1 MRFLQAICHKKTK
14 FAKKTSQMVTLEEYF
29 TSEER
34 QQLLQLVKDLN
45 NRLGGQLTCHDIDTV
60 HRLIHE
66 GITVAGIFKRDRY
79 GLNPVLRHLRTALT
93 LCDSIAPD
101 RPMVIATLIYN
112 LCRGDYLNVEKVK
125 ALFGDDVAA
134 IVHGLLHVAPLYKK
148 QAAVENENFHKLL
161 LTFAEDVR
169 VILIMTVDRL
179 ALMRAIN
186 HHPNEKFVQEIA
198 SESRYLYAPLAH
210 KLGLYAIKN
219 ELEDT
224 SLKYLNRKVFTQIAN
239 RLQETKEERDRY
251 VENFIEP
258 IDRRLK
264 EEGLK
269 FELKGRTK
277 SINSIWQKMQKQ
289 GVDLSGIYDLF
300 AIRIILDTSPK
311 DEKRACWLAYSIV
324 TDIYKANP
332 SRFKDWI
339 TIPKSNGYESLHIT
353 VYGPGNKWVEVQ
365 IRTRRMDETAE
376 RGVAAHWR
384 YKGIKS
390 DGNADRWMNEVR
402 EMLEASGHEGQMS
415 LMRNMDTNLYNNEV
429 FVFTPKGDLIR
440 LPQGATILDFAFHIH
455 SRVGST
461 CMGAKVDGKNQKI
474 NYRLRSGDTVEIITS
489 TTQTP
494 RLDWLNIAVTSRARN
509 KIKNAINE
517 RRARQAQLARE
528 TLQRRFKNRKI
539 EPDDAILARVIK
551 KMGHKTT
558 TEFYAAIQ
566 EGEIDV
572 NAVVEQYEGFISKQ
586 NETTNRGTAEEFVL
600 QSPTAP
606 DMRHNDD
613 ILTIGEDVKGV
624 NYKLSRCCNP
634 IFGDRIEGFIASD
647 GAIKIHRT
655 DCKNLKHLKERYPY
669 RIIRTRWTGKAGSQ
683 FVATLKVL
691 GRDDIGI
698 VSSITSVINKTEN
711 CLLRSISVQAEG
723 GLFEGLLS
731 VNIRDI
737 TLLDDLIKKI
747 LNVKGVKQVDRL

>member
-1 MRFLQAICHKKTK
+1 MAQ
-14 FAKKTSQMVTLEEYF
+14 EYF
-29 TSEER
+29 TIEER
-34 QQLLQLVKDLN
+34 RQLPKLVKELN
-45 NRLGGQLTCHDIDTV
+45 DKLEGQLSSQDISTV
-60 HRLIHE
+60 HRLIE
-66 GITVAGIFKRDRY
+66 RGIVDAGIFRRDQY
-79 GLNPVLRHLRTALT
+79 GLNPVMRHLNTAKT
-93 LCDSIAPD
+93 LCEAIAPD
-101 RPMVIATLIYN
+101 RTMAIATMIYN
-112 LCRGDYLNVEKVK
+112 LCRGDYLDVERIRTI
-125 ALFGDDVAA
+125 FGDDIARV
-134 IVHGLLHVAPLYKK
+134 VHGLLNVAPLYKK

-179 ALMRAIN
+179 TLMRAIN
-186 HHPNEKFVQEIA
+186 HHPNEKFVHEIA

-210 KLGLYAIKN
+210 KLGLYAIKT

-224 SLKYLNRKVFTQIAN
+224 SLKYLNRKVFSQIAN
-239 RLQETKEERDRY
+239 RLNETKQERDQY
-251 VENFIEP
+251 VKDFIKP
-258 IDRRLK
+258 IDERLQQ
-264 EEGLK
+264 EGLK
-269 FELKGRTK
+269 YELKGRTK

-300 AIRIILDTSPK
+300 AIRIILDTPPR

-353 VYGPGNKWVEVQ
+353 VYGPGDKWVEVQ

-390 DGNADRWMNEVR
+390 DGDVDKWMNDVR
-402 EMLEASGHEGQMS
+402 EMLEASGQEGQMS

-474 NYRLRSGDTVEIITS
+474 NYRLKSGDTIEIITS

-517 RRARQAQLARE
+517 RRAHQAQLARE

-539 EPDDAILARVIK
+539 EADDATLARVIK
-551 KMGHKTT
+551 KMGYKTT
-558 TEFYAAIQ
+558 IEFYAAIQ
-566 EGEIDV
+566 DGDIDV
-572 NAVVEQYEGFISKQ
+572 NDVVEQYEAITTKQ
-586 NETTNRGTAEEFVL
+586 NEAGSRGTAEEFVL
-600 QSPTAP
+600 QQSTA
-606 DMRHNDD
+606 RQERFNDD

-624 NYKLSRCCNP
+624 NYKLARCCNP
-634 IFGDRIEGFIASD
+634 ILGDRIVGFIASD
-647 GAIKIHRT
+647 GAIKIHRS
-655 DCKNLKHLKERYPY
+655 DCKNLMHLKTRYPY
-669 RIIRTRWTGKAGSQ
+669 RIIRTRWTGKTGNQ

-698 VSSITSVINKTEN
+698 VSSITSVINKTDD
-711 CLLRSISVQAEG
+711 CLLRGISVQAEG
-723 GLFEGLLS
+723 GLFEGHIT
-731 VNIRDI
+731 VNVSHISM
-737 TLLDDLIKKI
+737 LDDLSKKI
-747 LNVKGVKQVDRL
+747 LNIKGVKQVDRM

>member
-1 MRFLQAICHKKTK
+1 MTQ
-14 FAKKTSQMVTLEEYF
+14 EYF
-29 TSEER
+29 TTEER
-34 QQLLQLVKDLN
+34 ILLPQLVKELN
-45 NRLGGQLTCHDIDTV
+45 DKLGNQLTCKDINTV
-60 HRLIHE
+60 HGLIE
-66 GITVAGIFKRDRY
+66 RGIREAGIFKRDRY
-79 GLNPVLRHLRTALT
+79 GLNPVVRHLRTALT

-101 RPMVIATLIYN
+101 RTMVIATMIYN
-112 LCRGDYLNVEKVK
+112 LCRGDYLDVDRIR
-125 ALFGDDVAA
+125 ALFDDDIARV
-134 IVHGLLHVAPLYKK
+134 VHGLLHVAPLYKK

-161 LTFAEDVR
+161 LSFAEDVR

-186 HHPNEKFVQEIA
+186 HHPNEKFVHDIA

-210 KLGLYAIKN
+210 KLGLYAIKT

-224 SLKYLNRKVFTQIAN
+224 SLKYLDRKTFSQIAE
-239 RLQETKEERDRY
+239 RLNETKRERERY
-251 VENFIEP
+251 IQEFIKP
-258 IDRRLK
+258 IDERLK
-264 EEGLK
+264 QEGLK
-269 FELKGRTK
+269 FDLKGRTK

-289 GVDLSGIYDLF
+289 GVDLGGIYDLF
-300 AIRIILDTSPK
+300 AIRIILDTTPK

-353 VYGPGNKWVEVQ
+353 VYGPGDKWVEVQ
-365 IRTRRMDETAE
+365 IRSRRMDETAE

-390 DGNADRWMNEVR
+390 DGDVDRWMNEVR
-402 EMLEASGHEGQMS
+402 EMLEASGQEGQMN

-429 FVFTPKGDLIR
+429 FVFTPKGDLFR

-455 SRVGST
+455 SRVGCT
-461 CMGAKVDGKNQKI
+461 CMGGKVDGKNQKI
-474 NYRLRSGDTVEIITS
+474 NYRLKSGDTVEIITS
-489 TTQTP
+489 STQTP

-539 EPDDAILARVIK
+539 EPDDAILARLIK
-551 KMGHKTT
+551 KMGHKTI

-572 NAVVEQYEGFISKQ
+572 NTVVEQYEAIVAKQ
-586 NETTNRGTAEEFVL
+586 NEATATRGTAEEFVL
-600 QSPTAP
+600 QQPTEHKEAF
-606 DMRHNDD
+606 NDD
-613 ILTIGEDVKGV
+613 ILVIGEGVKGI
-624 NYKLSRCCNP
+624 NYKLAKCCNP
-634 IFGDRIEGFIASD
+634 IFGDRVEGFIASD

-655 DCKNLKHLKERYPY
+655 DCKNLRHLKERYPY

-683 FVATLKVL
+683 FVVTLHVL
-691 GRDDIGI
+691 GKDDLGI
-698 VSSITSVINKTEN
+698 VTSITSVINKTDN

-723 GLFEGLLS
+723 GLFEGYIT
-731 VNIRDI
+731 VNISHID
-737 TLLDDLIKKI
+737 LLDDLTKKI
-747 LNVKGVKQVDRL
+747 LNVKGVKEVTRL

>member
-1 MRFLQAICHKKTK
+1 MTQ
-14 FAKKTSQMVTLEEYF
+14 EYF

-34 QQLLQLVKDLN
+34 TRLLQLVKGLN
-45 NRLGGQLTCHDIDTV
+45 DRLGDQLTTHDINTV
-60 HRLIHE
+60 HRLIYR
-66 GITVAGIFKRDRY
+66 GITVAGIFKRDQY
-79 GLNPVLRHLRTALT
+79 GLNPVIRHLTTALT

-101 RPMVIATLIYN
+101 RTMVIATLIYN
-112 LCRGDYLNVEKVK
+112 LCRSDYLDVPRVK
-125 ALFGDDVAA
+125 ELFGDDIAHV
-134 IVHGLLHVAPLYKK
+134 VHGLLHVTPLYKK
-148 QAAVENENFHKLL
+148 QAAVANENFHKLL

-186 HHPNEKFVQEIA
+186 HHPNEKFVHEIA

-210 KLGLYAIKN
+210 KLGLYAIKT

-224 SLKYLNRKVFTQIAN
+224 SLKYLNRPTFSQIAT
-239 RLQETKEERDRY
+239 RLQETKEERERY
-251 VENFIEP
+251 IKDFVKP
-258 IDRRLK
+258 IDERLQQ
-264 EEGLK
+264 EGLK
-269 FELKGRTK
+269 YELKGRTK

-300 AIRIILDTSPK
+300 AIRIILDAEPK

-324 TDIYKANP
+324 TDIYKANT

-353 VYGPGNKWVEVQ
+353 VYGPGDKWVEVQ
-365 IRTRRMDETAE
+365 IRSRRMDETAE

-390 DGNADRWMNEVR
+390 DGDVDKWMNDVR
-402 EMLEASGHEGQMS
+402 EMLEASGQEGQMS
-415 LMRNMDTNLYNNEV
+415 LMRNMDTNLYNDEV

-461 CMGAKVDGKNQKI
+461 CIGGKVDGKNQKI
-474 NYRLRSGDTVEIITS
+474 NYRLRSGDTVEVITS
-489 TTQTP
+489 STQTP
-494 RLDWLNIAVTSRARN
+494 RLDWLNIAVTSKARN

-539 EPDDAILARVIK
+539 ETDDATLARVIK
-551 KMGHKTT
+551 KMGYKTT
-558 TEFYAAIQ
+558 TDFYAAIQ
-566 EGEIDV
+566 DETIDV
-572 NAVVEQYEGFISKQ
+572 NDVVEQYEALSNKQ
-586 NETTNRGTAEEFVL
+586 SETAPRGTAEEFIL
-600 QSPTAP
+600 QQPTERKEAFS
-606 DMRHNDD
+606 DD
-613 ILTIGEDVKGV
+613 ILTIGDDVKGV
-624 NYKLSRCCNP
+624 NYKLSKCCNP

-647 GAIKIHRT
+647 GAIKIHRS
-655 DCKNLKHLKERYPY
+655 DCKNLRHLKSRYPY
-669 RIIRTRWTGKAGSQ
+669 RIIRTRWTGKTGSQ

-698 VSSITSVINKTEN
+698 VSSITSVINKTDN

-723 GLFEGLLS
+723 GLFEGLIT
-731 VNIRDI
+731 VNISNI
-737 TLLDDLIKKI
+737 ALLDELTKKI
-747 LNVKGVKQVDRL
+747 LNVKGVKQVDRI

>member
-1 MRFLQAICHKKTK
+1 MVFFLKLSAITIQVM
-14 FAKKTSQMVTLEEYF
+14 TQEYF
-29 TSEER
+29 TTEER
-34 QQLLQLVKDLN
+34 ILLPQLVKELN
-45 NRLGGQLTCHDIDTV
+45 DKLGNQLTCKDINTV
-60 HRLIHE
+60 HGLIE
-66 GITVAGIFKRDRY
+66 RGIREAGIFKRDRY
-79 GLNPVLRHLRTALT
+79 GLNPVVRHLRTALT

-101 RPMVIATLIYN
+101 RTMVIATMIYN
-112 LCRGDYLNVEKVK
+112 LCRGDYLDVDRIR
-125 ALFGDDVAA
+125 ALFDDDIARV
-134 IVHGLLHVAPLYKK
+134 VHGLLHVAPLYKK

-161 LTFAEDVR
+161 LSFAEDVR

-186 HHPNEKFVQEIA
+186 HHPNEKFVHDIA

-210 KLGLYAIKN
+210 KLGLYAIKT

-224 SLKYLNRKVFTQIAN
+224 SLKYLDRKTFSQIAE
-239 RLQETKEERDRY
+239 RLNETKRERERY
-251 VENFIEP
+251 IQEFIKP
-258 IDRRLK
+258 IDERLK
-264 EEGLK
+264 QEGLK
-269 FELKGRTK
+269 FDLKGRTK

-289 GVDLSGIYDLF
+289 GVDLGGIYDLF
-300 AIRIILDTSPK
+300 AIRIILDTTPK

-353 VYGPGNKWVEVQ
+353 VYGPGDKWVEVQ
-365 IRTRRMDETAE
+365 IRSRRMDETAE

-390 DGNADRWMNEVR
+390 DGDVDRWMNEVR
-402 EMLEASGHEGQMS
+402 EMLEATGQEGQMN

-429 FVFTPKGDLIR
+429 FVFTPKGDLFR

-455 SRVGST
+455 SRVGCT
-461 CMGAKVDGKNQKI
+461 CMGGKVDGKNQKI
-474 NYRLRSGDTVEIITS
+474 NYRLKSGDTVEIITS
-489 TTQTP
+489 STQTP

-539 EPDDAILARVIK
+539 EPDDAILARLIK
-551 KMGHKTT
+551 KMGHKTI

-572 NAVVEQYEGFISKQ
+572 NTVVEQYEAIVAKQ
-586 NETTNRGTAEEFVL
+586 NEATATRGTAEEFVL
-600 QSPTAP
+600 QRPTEHKEAF
-606 DMRHNDD
+606 NDD
-613 ILTIGEDVKGV
+613 ILVIGEGVKGI
-624 NYKLSRCCNP
+624 NYKLAKCCNP
-634 IFGDRIEGFIASD
+634 IFGDRVEGFIASD

-655 DCKNLKHLKERYPY
+655 DCKNLRHLKERYPY

-683 FVATLKVL
+683 FVVTLHVL
-691 GRDDIGI
+691 GKDDLGI
-698 VSSITSVINKTEN
+698 VTSITSVINKTDN

-723 GLFEGLLS
+723 GLFEGYIT
-731 VNIRDI
+731 VNISHID
-737 TLLDDLIKKI
+737 LLDDLTKKI
-747 LNVKGVKQVDRL
+747 LNVKGVKEVTRL

>member
-1 MRFLQAICHKKTK
+1 MT
-14 FAKKTSQMVTLEEYF
+14 AKEYF
-29 TSEER
+29 TPDER
-34 QQLLQLVKDLN
+34 PQLLQLVRDLSD
-45 NRLGGQLTCHDIDTV
+45 RLGSQLTARDINTV
-60 HRLIHE
+60 HRLIE
-66 GITVAGIFKRDRY
+66 QGVTVAGIFRRDQY
-79 GLNPVLRHLRTALT
+79 GLNPVLRHLHTALT
-93 LCDSIAPD
+93 LCDTIAPD
-101 RPMVIATLIYN
+101 RTMVIATMIYN
-112 LCRGDYLNVEKVK
+112 LCRGDYLDVPRIKE
-125 ALFGDDVAA
+125 LFGDDIAHV
-134 IVHGLLHVAPLYKK
+134 VHGLLHVAPLYKK

-161 LTFAEDVR
+161 LSFAEDVR

-186 HHPNEKFVQEIA
+186 HHPNEKFVHEIA

-224 SLKYLNRKVFTQIAN
+224 SLKYLNRKVFTQIAT
-239 RLQETKEERDRY
+239 RLQETKTERDRY
-251 VENFIEP
+251 VEDFIKP
-258 IDRRLK
+258 IDERLK

-300 AIRIILDTSPK
+300 AIRIILDTTPK

-365 IRTRRMDETAE
+365 IRSRRMDETAE

-390 DGNADRWMNEVR
+390 DGDVDKWMNEVR
-402 EMLEASGHEGQMS
+402 EMLEASGQEGQMS
-415 LMRNMDTNLYNNEV
+415 LMRNMDTNLYNDEV

-461 CMGAKVDGKNQKI
+461 CMGGKVDGKNQKI
-474 NYRLRSGDTVEIITS
+474 NYRLRSGDTVEVITS
-489 TTQTP
+489 STQTP

-517 RRARQAQLARE
+517 RRAHQAQLARE

-539 EPDDAILARVIK
+539 EPDDATLARVIK
-551 KMGHKTT
+551 KMGYKTT

-566 EGEIDV
+566 EDIIDV
-572 NAVVEQYEGFISKQ
+572 NDVVEQYEAISAKPT
-586 NETTNRGTAEEFVL
+586 ESTARGTAEEFVL
-600 QSPTAP
+600 QAPTTLEE
-606 DMRHNDD
+606 RHNDD
-613 ILTIGEDVKGV
+613 ILTIGEDVKGI
-624 NYKLSRCCNP
+624 NYKLARCCNP

-647 GAIKIHRT
+647 GAIKVHRS
-655 DCKNLKHLKERYPY
+655 DCKNLRHLKERYPY

-698 VSSITSVINKTEN
+698 VSSITSVINKTDN

-731 VNIRDI
+731 VNVNNIG
-737 TLLDDLIKKI
+737 LLDDLTKKI
-747 LNVKGVKQVDRL
+747 LNVKGVKQVDRM

>member
-1 MRFLQAICHKKTK
+1 MEIKQP
-14 FAKKTSQMVTLEEYF
+14 YF
-29 TSEER
+29 THEE
-34 QQLLQLVKDLN
+34 QQELLRLVKELHDK
-45 NRLGGQLTCHDIDTV
+45 LGRQLTRQDIDTV
-60 HRLIHE
+60 HRLIHD
-66 GITVAGIFKRDRY
+66 GITVAGIFKRDQY
-79 GLNPVLRHLRTALT
+79 GLNPVLRHLRTANA

-101 RPMVIATLIYN
+101 RTMVIATMIYN
-112 LCRGDYLNVEKVK
+112 LCRGDYLTVDKVR
-125 ALFGDDVAA
+125 ALFGNDIAT
-134 IVHGLLHVAPLYKK
+134 IVHGLLHIVPLYKK

-161 LTFAEDVR
+161 LSFAEDVR

-179 ALMRAIN
+179 ALMRFIN
-186 HHPNEKFVQEIA
+186 HHPNQKFVHEIA

-219 ELEDT
+219 ELEDI
-224 SLKYLNRKVFTQIAN
+224 SLKYLDRKVFDQIAN
-239 RLQETKEERDRY
+239 RLQETKEARDRY
-251 VENFIEP
+251 VQDFIKP
-258 IDRRLK
+258 IKERL
-264 EEGLK
+264 EQEGLK

-300 AIRIILDTSPK
+300 AIRIILDTTPK

-353 VYGPGNKWVEVQ
+353 VYGPDNRWVEVQ
-365 IRTRRMDETAE
+365 IRSRRMDETAE

-384 YKGIKS
+384 YKGVKS
-390 DGNADRWMNEVR
+390 DGDVDKWMNEVR
-402 EMLEASGHEGQMS
+402 EMLEASGREGQMS

-461 CMGAKVDGKNQKI
+461 CMGGKVDGKNQKI

-489 TTQTP
+489 NTQTP

-517 RRARQAQLARE
+517 RKARQAQLARE

-539 EPDDAILARVIK
+539 EPDDATLARVIK
-551 KMGHKTT
+551 RMGYKTS
-558 TEFYAAIQ
+558 TEFFAAIQ
-566 EGEIDV
+566 EDVIDV
-572 NAVVEQYEGFISKQ
+572 NTVVEQYEDLIAKKD
-586 NETTNRGTAEEFVL
+586 ETTSRGTAEEFVL
-600 QSPTAP
+600 QPPAP
-606 DMRHNDD
+606 ADERQHNNDD
-613 ILTIGEDVKGV
+613 ILTIGDDVKGV
-624 NYKLSRCCNP
+624 NYKLARCCNP
-634 IFGDRIEGFIASD
+634 IFGDRITGFIASD
-647 GAIKIHRT
+647 GAIKIHRN
-655 DCKNLKHLKERYPY
+655 DCKNLRHLSARYPY

-698 VSSITSVINKTEN
+698 VSSITSVINKTDN

-723 GLFEGLLS
+723 GLFEGVLS
-731 VNIRDI
+731 VNISDI
-737 TLLDDLIKKI
+737 TLLDDLVKKI
-747 LNVKGVKQVDRL
+747 QGVKGVKQVERM

>member
-1 MRFLQAICHKKTK
+1 MEIKQP
-14 FAKKTSQMVTLEEYF
+14 YF
-29 TSEER
+29 THEE
-34 QQLLQLVKDLN
+34 QQELLRLVKELHDK
-45 NRLGGQLTCHDIDTV
+45 LGRQLSRQDIDTV
-60 HRLIHE
+60 HRLIHD
-66 GITVAGIFKRDRY
+66 GITVAGIFKRDQY
-79 GLNPVLRHLRTALT
+79 GLNPVLRHLRTANA

-101 RPMVIATLIYN
+101 RTMVIATMIYN
-112 LCRGDYLNVEKVK
+112 LCRGDYLTVDKVR
-125 ALFGDDVAA
+125 ALFGNDIAT
-134 IVHGLLHVAPLYKK
+134 IVHGLLHIVPLYKK

-161 LTFAEDVR
+161 LSFAEDVR

-179 ALMRAIN
+179 ALMRFIN
-186 HHPNEKFVQEIA
+186 HHPNQKFVHEIA

-219 ELEDT
+219 ELEDI
-224 SLKYLNRKVFTQIAN
+224 SLKYLDRKIFDQIAN
-239 RLQETKEERDRY
+239 RLQETKEARDRY
-251 VENFIEP
+251 VQDFIKP
-258 IDRRLK
+258 IKERL
-264 EEGLK
+264 EQEGLK

-300 AIRIILDTSPK
+300 AIRIILDTTPK

-332 SRFKDWI
+332 TRFKDWI

-353 VYGPGNKWVEVQ
+353 VYGPDNRWVEVQ
-365 IRTRRMDETAE
+365 IRSRRMDETAE

-384 YKGIKS
+384 YKGVKS
-390 DGNADRWMNEVR
+390 DGDVDKWMNEVR
-402 EMLEASGHEGQMS
+402 EMLEASGREGQMS

-461 CMGAKVDGKNQKI
+461 CMGGKVDGKNQKI

-489 TTQTP
+489 NTQTP

-517 RRARQAQLARE
+517 RKARQAQLARE

-539 EPDDAILARVIK
+539 EPDDATLARVIK
-551 KMGHKTT
+551 RMGYKTS
-558 TEFYAAIQ
+558 TEFFAAIQ
-566 EGEIDV
+566 EDVIDV
-572 NAVVEQYEGFISKQ
+572 NTVVEQYEDLIAKKD
-586 NETTNRGTAEEFVL
+586 ETTSRGTAEEFVL
-600 QSPTAP
+600 QPPTPA
-606 DMRHNDD
+606 DERQHNNDD
-613 ILTIGEDVKGV
+613 ILTIGDDVKGV
-624 NYKLSRCCNP
+624 NYKLARCCNP
-634 IFGDRIEGFIASD
+634 IFGDRITGFIASD
-647 GAIKIHRT
+647 GAIKIHRN
-655 DCKNLKHLKERYPY
+655 DCKNLRHLSERYPY

-698 VSSITSVINKTEN
+698 VSSITSVINKTDN

-723 GLFEGLLS
+723 GLFEGVLS
-731 VNIRDI
+731 VNISDI
-737 TLLDDLIKKI
+737 TLLDDLVKKI
-747 LNVKGVKQVDRL
+747 QGVKGVKQVERM

>member
-1 MRFLQAICHKKTK
+1 MQD
-14 FAKKTSQMVTLEEYF
+14 YF
-29 TSEER
+29 TTGER
-34 QQLLQLVKDLN
+34 GQLLQLVKALN
-45 NRLGGQLTCHDIDTV
+45 DQLGSQLTCRDINTV
-60 HRLIHE
+60 HDLIKRAIVE
-66 GITVAGIFKRDRY
+66 AGIFRRDQY
-79 GLNPVLRHLRTALT
+79 GLNPVLRHLNTAKT
-93 LCDSIAPD
+93 LCDTIAPD
-101 RPMVIATLIYN
+101 RTMVISTMIYN
-112 LCRGDYLNVEKVK
+112 LCRGDYLDVPRVK
-125 ALFGDDVAA
+125 AIFGDDIARV
-134 IVHGLLHVAPLYKK
+134 VHGLLHVAPLYKK

-169 VILIMTVDRL
+169 VILIMTADRL
-179 ALMRAIN
+179 ALMRSIN
-186 HHPNEKFVQEIA
+186 HHPNEKFVHEIA

-210 KLGLYAIKN
+210 KLGLYNIKT

-224 SLKYLNRKVFTQIAN
+224 SLKYLNRKVFSQIAE
-239 RLQETKEERDRY
+239 RLRATKEERDKY
-251 VENFIEP
+251 VKDFIKP
-258 IDRRLK
+258 IDERLRQ
-264 EEGLK
+264 EGLT

-300 AIRIILDTSPK
+300 AIRIILDTPPK

-353 VYGPGNKWVEVQ
+353 VYGPGDKWVEVQ
-365 IRTRRMDETAE
+365 IRTKRMDETAE

-390 DGNADRWMNEVR
+390 DGDVDKWMNEVR
-402 EMLEASGHEGQMS
+402 EMLEASGQEGQMS
-415 LMRNMDTNLYNNEV
+415 LMRNMDTNLYNDEV

-455 SRVGST
+455 TRVGST
-461 CMGAKVDGKNQKI
+461 CMGGKVDGKNQKI

-489 TTQTP
+489 ATQSP

-539 EPDDAILARVIK
+539 EPDDATLARVIK
-551 KMGHKTT
+551 KMGYKTT

-566 EGEIDV
+566 EDVIDV
-572 NAVVEQYEGFISKQ
+572 NAVVEQYEAIAARKD
-586 NETTNRGTAEEFVL
+586 EAATTRGTAQEFVL
-600 QSPTAP
+600 QQTDDRDIHP
-606 DMRHNDD
+606 DRD
-613 ILTIGEDVKGV
+613 ILTIGDDVKGV
-624 NYKLSRCCNP
+624 NYKLAKCCSP
-634 IFGDRIEGFIASD
+634 IYGDRIEGFIASD

-655 DCKNLKHLKERYPY
+655 DCKNLRHLRERYPY

-683 FVATLKVL
+683 FIATLRVL

-698 VSSITSVINKTEN
+698 VSSITSVINKTDN
-711 CLLRSISVQAEG
+711 CLLRSITVQAEG
-723 GLFEGLLS
+723 GLFEGMLT
-731 VNIRDI
+731 VNISDI
-737 TLLDDLIKKI
+737 NLLDDLIRKI
-747 LNVKGVKQVDRL
+747 QGVKGVKQVTRL

>member
-1 MRFLQAICHKKTK
+1 MTQ
-14 FAKKTSQMVTLEEYF
+14 EYF
-29 TSEER
+29 TTEER
-34 QQLLQLVKDLN
+34 ILLPQLVKELN
-45 NRLGGQLTCHDIDTV
+45 DKLGNQLTCKDINTV
-60 HRLIHE
+60 HGLIE
-66 GITVAGIFKRDRY
+66 RGIREAGIFKRDRY
-79 GLNPVLRHLRTALT
+79 GLNPVVRHLRTALT

-101 RPMVIATLIYN
+101 RTMVIATMIYN
-112 LCRGDYLNVEKVK
+112 LCRGDYLDVDRIR
-125 ALFGDDVAA
+125 ALFDDDIARV
-134 IVHGLLHVAPLYKK
+134 VHGLLHVAPLYKK

-161 LTFAEDVR
+161 LSFAEDVR

-186 HHPNEKFVQEIA
+186 HHPNEKFVHDIA

-210 KLGLYAIKN
+210 KLGLYAIKT

-224 SLKYLNRKVFTQIAN
+224 SLKYLDRKTFSQIAE
-239 RLQETKEERDRY
+239 RLNETKRERERY
-251 VENFIEP
+251 IQEFIKP
-258 IDRRLK
+258 IDERLK
-264 EEGLK
+264 QEGLK
-269 FELKGRTK
+269 FDLKGRTK

-289 GVDLSGIYDLF
+289 GVDLGGIYDLF
-300 AIRIILDTSPK
+300 AIRIILDTTPK

-353 VYGPGNKWVEVQ
+353 VYGPGDKWVEVQ
-365 IRTRRMDETAE
+365 IRSRRMDETAE

-390 DGNADRWMNEVR
+390 DGDVDRWMNEVR
-402 EMLEASGHEGQMS
+402 EMLEASGQEGQMN

-429 FVFTPKGDLIR
+429 FVFTPKGDLFR

-455 SRVGST
+455 SRVGCT
-461 CMGAKVDGKNQKI
+461 CMGGKVDGKNQKI
-474 NYRLRSGDTVEIITS
+474 NYRLKSGDTVEIITS
-489 TTQTP
+489 STQTP

-539 EPDDAILARVIK
+539 EPDDAILARLIK

-572 NAVVEQYEGFISKQ
+572 NTVVEQYEAIVAKQ
-586 NETTNRGTAEEFVL
+586 NEASATRGTAEEFVL
-600 QSPTAP
+600 QQPTEHKEAF
-606 DMRHNDD
+606 NDD
-613 ILTIGEDVKGV
+613 ILVIGEGVKGI
-624 NYKLSRCCNP
+624 NYKLAKCCNP
-634 IFGDRIEGFIASD
+634 IFGDRVEGFIASD

-655 DCKNLKHLKERYPY
+655 DCKNLRHLKERYPY

-683 FVATLKVL
+683 FVVTLHVL
-691 GRDDIGI
+691 GKDDLGI
-698 VSSITSVINKTEN
+698 VTSITSVINKTDN

-723 GLFEGLLS
+723 GLFEGYIT
-731 VNIRDI
+731 VNISHID
-737 TLLDDLIKKI
+737 LLDDLTKKI
-747 LNVKGVKQVDRL
+747 LNVKGVKEVTRL

>member
-1 MRFLQAICHKKTK
+1 MTQD
-14 FAKKTSQMVTLEEYF
+14 YF
-29 TSEER
+29 TPEER
-34 QQLLQLVKDLN
+34 PLVLRLIKSISD
-45 NRLGGQLTCHDIDTV
+45 RLGNQLTCRDIKTV
-60 HRLIHE
+60 HDLIYK
-66 GITVAGIFKRDRY
+66 GITVAGIFKRDQY
-79 GLNPVLRHLRTALT
+79 GLNPVVRHLTTALT
-93 LCDSIAPD
+93 LCDAIAPD
-101 RPMVIATLIYN
+101 RSMVIATLIYN
-112 LCRGDYLNVEKVK
+112 LCRGDYLDVERVK
-125 ALFGDDVAA
+125 QLFGDDIARV
-134 IVHGLLHVAPLYKK
+134 VHGLLHVAPLYKK

-161 LTFAEDVR
+161 LSFAEDVR

-179 ALMRAIN
+179 ALMRTIN
-186 HHPNEKFVQEIA
+186 HHPNEKFVREIA

-210 KLGLYAIKN
+210 KLGLYAIKT

-224 SLKYLNRKVFTQIAN
+224 SLKYLDRKTFSQIAT
-239 RLQETKEERDRY
+239 RLQETKEERERY
-251 VENFIEP
+251 IQDFIQP
-258 IDRRLK
+258 IDERLK
-264 EEGLK
+264 QEGLK
-269 FELKGRTK
+269 YELKGRTK

-289 GVDLSGIYDLF
+289 GVDLGGIYDLF
-300 AIRIILDTSPK
+300 AIRIILDTSPQ

-324 TDIYKANP
+324 TDIYKANT

-353 VYGPGNKWVEVQ
+353 VYGPDDKWVEVQ
-365 IRTRRMDETAE
+365 IRSRRMDETAE

-390 DGNADRWMNEVR
+390 DGDVDKWMNEVR
-402 EMLEASGHEGQMS
+402 EMLEASGQEGQMS

-461 CMGAKVDGKNQKI
+461 CMGGKVDGKNQKI
-474 NYRLRSGDTVEIITS
+474 NYRLRNGDTIEVITS
-489 TTQTP
+489 STQTP

-539 EPDDAILARVIK
+539 EPDDATLARVIK
-551 KMGHKTT
+551 KMGYKTT
-558 TEFYAAIQ
+558 TEFFADIQ
-566 EGEIDV
+566 EEIIDV
-572 NAVVEQYEGFISKQ
+572 NDVVEQYEAINAKQ
-586 NETTNRGTAEEFVL
+586 EETTPRGTAEEFTL
-600 QSPTAP
+600 QQPAEP
-606 DMRHNDD
+606 RLGLADDD
-613 ILTIGEDVKGV
+613 ILTIGDDVKGV
-624 NYKLSRCCNP
+624 NYKLSKCCNP

-655 DCKNLKHLKERYPY
+655 DCKNLLHLKQRYPY

-698 VSSITSVINKTEN
+698 VSSITSVINKTEG

-723 GLFEGLLS
+723 GLFEGMIT
-731 VNIRDI
+731 VNIKGI
-737 TLLDDLIKKI
+737 ALLDELIKKI
-747 LNVKGVKQVDRL
+747 QGVKGVKQVDRL

>member
-1 MRFLQAICHKKTK
+1 MT
-14 FAKKTSQMVTLEEYF
+14 AKEYF
-29 TSEER
+29 TPDER
-34 QQLLQLVKDLN
+34 PQLLQLVRDLSD
-45 NRLGGQLTCHDIDTV
+45 RLGNQLTARDINTV
-60 HRLIHE
+60 HRLIE
-66 GITVAGIFKRDRY
+66 QGVTVAGIFRRDQY
-79 GLNPVLRHLRTALT
+79 GLNPVLRHLHTALT
-93 LCDSIAPD
+93 LCDTIAPD
-101 RPMVIATLIYN
+101 RTMVIATMIYN
-112 LCRGDYLNVEKVK
+112 LCRGDYLDVPRIKE
-125 ALFGDDVAA
+125 LFGDDIAHV
-134 IVHGLLHVAPLYKK
+134 VHGLLHVAPLYKK

-161 LTFAEDVR
+161 LSFAEDVR

-186 HHPNEKFVQEIA
+186 HHPNEKFVHEIA

-224 SLKYLNRKVFTQIAN
+224 SLKYLNRKVFTQIAT
-239 RLQETKEERDRY
+239 RLQETKTERDRY
-251 VENFIEP
+251 VEDFIKP
-258 IDRRLK
+258 IDERLK

-300 AIRIILDTSPK
+300 AIRIILDTTPK

-365 IRTRRMDETAE
+365 IRSRRMDEMAE

-390 DGNADRWMNEVR
+390 DGDVDKWMNEVR
-402 EMLEASGHEGQMS
+402 EMLEASGQEGQMS
-415 LMRNMDTNLYNNEV
+415 LMRNMDTNLYNDEV

-461 CMGAKVDGKNQKI
+461 CMGGKVDGKNQKI
-474 NYRLRSGDTVEIITS
+474 NYRLRSGDTVEVITS
-489 TTQTP
+489 STQTP

-539 EPDDAILARVIK
+539 EPDDATLARVIK
-551 KMGHKTT
+551 NMGYKTT

-566 EGEIDV
+566 EDIIDV
-572 NAVVEQYEGFISKQ
+572 NTVVEQYEEILAKKD
-586 NETTNRGTAEEFVL
+586 ETTSRGTAEEFIL
-600 QSPTAP
+600 QQPTLH
-606 DMRHNDD
+606 DDRRDDD
-613 ILTIGEDVKGV
+613 ILTIGDDVKGV
-624 NYKLSRCCNP
+624 NYKLARCCNP

-655 DCKNLKHLKERYPY
+655 DCKNLHHLKGRYPY
-669 RIIRTRWTGKAGSQ
+669 RIIRTRWTGKAGNQ

-698 VSSITSVINKTEN
+698 VSSITSVINKTDN

-731 VNIRDI
+731 VNVNNIG
-737 TLLDDLIKKI
+737 LLDDLTKKI
-747 LNVKGVKQVDRL
+747 LNVKGVKQVDRM

>member
-1 MRFLQAICHKKTK
+1 MQ
-14 FAKKTSQMVTLEEYF
+14 EYF
-29 TSEER
+29 TIEEKP
-34 QQLLQLVKDLN
+34 QVLQLVTDLN
-45 NRLGGQLTCHDIDTV
+45 DRLGDQLTCRDINTL
-60 HRLIHE
+60 HNLIYR
-66 GITVAGIFKRDRY
+66 GIAAGLFKRDQY
-79 GLNPVLRHLRTALT
+79 GLNPVVRHLTTALT

-101 RPMVIATLIYN
+101 RTMVIATMIYN
-112 LCRGDYLNVEKVK
+112 LCRGNYLDVQRVRE
-125 ALFGDDVAA
+125 LFGDDIARV
-134 IVHGLLHVAPLYKK
+134 VHGLLHIAPLYKK
-148 QAAVENENFHKLL
+148 HAAVENENFHKLL
-161 LTFAEDVR
+161 LTLAEDVR
-169 VILIMTVDRL
+169 VILIMTADRL
-179 ALMRAIN
+179 ALMRTIN
-186 HHPNEKFVQEIA
+186 HHPNEKFVHEIA

-224 SLKYLNRKVFTQIAN
+224 SLKYLNRKIFSQIAN
-239 RLQETKEERDRY
+239 RLQETKEERDQY
-251 VENFIEP
+251 VTDFIRP
-258 IDRRLK
+258 IDERLRQ
-264 EEGLK
+264 EGLK
-269 FELKGRTK
+269 YELKGRTK

-289 GVDLSGIYDLF
+289 GVDLEGIYDLF
-300 AIRIILDTSPK
+300 AIRIILDTTPK

-324 TDIYKANP
+324 TDIYKANT

-353 VYGPGNKWVEVQ
+353 VYGPDNKWVEVQ
-365 IRTRRMDETAE
+365 IRSRRMDETAE

-390 DGNADRWMNEVR
+390 DGDVDKWMNEVR
-402 EMLEASGHEGQMS
+402 EMLEASGQEGQMS
-415 LMRNMDTNLYNNEV
+415 LMRNMDTNLYNDEV

-461 CMGAKVDGKNQKI
+461 CMGGKVDGKNQKI
-474 NYRLRSGDTVEIITS
+474 NYRLRSGDTVEVITS
-489 TTQTP
+489 TTQVP

-517 RRARQAQLARE
+517 RRAHQAQLARE

-539 EPDDAILARVIK
+539 EPDDATLARLIK
-551 KMGHKTT
+551 KMGYKTT
-558 TEFYAAIQ
+558 PEFYAAIQ
-566 EGEIDV
+566 EDIIDV
-572 NAVVEQYEGFISKQ
+572 NDVVEQYEALVAKPT
-586 NETTNRGTAEEFVL
+586 ETQSRGTAEEFIL
-600 QSPTAP
+600 QQPT
-606 DMRHNDD
+606 DHKEKFDDD

-624 NYKLSRCCNP
+624 NYKLARCCNP

-655 DCKNLKHLKERYPY
+655 DCKNLRHLKGRYPY

-698 VSSITSVINKTEN
+698 VSSITSVINKTDN

-723 GLFEGLLS
+723 GLFEGMLT
-731 VNIRDI
+731 VNISNI
-737 TLLDDLIKKI
+737 SLLDKLTKKI

>member
-1 MRFLQAICHKKTK
+1 MEIKQPHFTH
-14 FAKKTSQMVTLEEYF
+14 EE
-29 TSEER
+29 
-34 QQLLQLVKDLN
+34 QQELLRLVKELHDK
-45 NRLGGQLTCHDIDTV
+45 LGRQLTRQDIDTV
-60 HRLIHE
+60 HRLIHD
-66 GITVAGIFKRDRY
+66 GITVAGIFKRDQY
-79 GLNPVLRHLRTALT
+79 GLNPVLRHLRTANA

-101 RPMVIATLIYN
+101 RTMVIATMIYN
-112 LCRGDYLNVEKVK
+112 LCRGDYLTVDKVR
-125 ALFGDDVAA
+125 ALFGNDIAT
-134 IVHGLLHVAPLYKK
+134 IVHGLLHIVPLYKK

-161 LTFAEDVR
+161 LSFAEDVR

-179 ALMRAIN
+179 ALMRFIN
-186 HHPNEKFVQEIA
+186 HHPNQKFVHEIA

-219 ELEDT
+219 ELEDI
-224 SLKYLNRKVFTQIAN
+224 SLKYLDRKVFDQIAN
-239 RLQETKEERDRY
+239 RLQETKEARDRY
-251 VENFIEP
+251 VQDFIKP
-258 IDRRLK
+258 IKERL
-264 EEGLK
+264 EQEGLK

-300 AIRIILDTSPK
+300 AIRIILDTTPK

-353 VYGPGNKWVEVQ
+353 VYGPDNRWVEVQ
-365 IRTRRMDETAE
+365 IRSRRMDETAE

-384 YKGIKS
+384 YKGVKS
-390 DGNADRWMNEVR
+390 DGDVDKWMNEVR
-402 EMLEASGHEGQMS
+402 EMLEASGREGQMS

-461 CMGAKVDGKNQKI
+461 CMGGKVDGKNQKI

-489 TTQTP
+489 NTQTP

-517 RRARQAQLARE
+517 RKARQAQLARE

-539 EPDDAILARVIK
+539 EPDDATLARVIK
-551 KMGHKTT
+551 RMGYKTS
-558 TEFYAAIQ
+558 TEFFAAIQ
-566 EGEIDV
+566 EDVIDV
-572 NAVVEQYEGFISKQ
+572 NTVVEQYEDLIAKKD
-586 NETTNRGTAEEFVL
+586 ETTSRGTAEEFVL
-600 QSPTAP
+600 QPPTPA
-606 DMRHNDD
+606 DERQHNNDD
-613 ILTIGEDVKGV
+613 ILTIGDDVKGV
-624 NYKLSRCCNP
+624 NYKLARCCNP
-634 IFGDRIEGFIASD
+634 IFGDRITGFIASD
-647 GAIKIHRT
+647 GAIKIHRN
-655 DCKNLKHLKERYPY
+655 DCKNLRHLSERYPY

-698 VSSITSVINKTEN
+698 VSSITSVINKTDN

-723 GLFEGLLS
+723 GLFEGVLS
-731 VNIRDI
+731 VNISDI
-737 TLLDDLIKKI
+737 TLLDDLVKKI
-747 LNVKGVKQVDRL
+747 QGVKGVKQVERM

>member
-1 MRFLQAICHKKTK
+1 
-14 FAKKTSQMVTLEEYF
+14 MVATQEYF
-29 TSEER
+29 TQEER
-34 QQLLQLVKDLN
+34 VQLLQLVKDLN
-45 NRLGGQLTCHDIDTV
+45 DKLGRQLTCQDINTV
-60 HRLIHE
+60 HHLIE
-66 GITVAGIFKRDRY
+66 QGITQADIFRRDRY
-79 GLNPVLRHLRTALT
+79 GLNPVIRHLRTALT

-101 RPMVIATLIYN
+101 RTMVIATMIYN
-112 LCRGDYLNVEKVK
+112 LCRKDFLDVPRVEK
-125 ALFGDDVAA
+125 LFGSDIAGV
-134 IVHGLLHVAPLYKK
+134 VHGLLHIAPLYKK

-186 HHPNEKFVQEIA
+186 HHPNEKFVHEIA

-224 SLKYLNRKVFTQIAN
+224 SLKYLNRKVFSQIAN

-258 IDRRLK
+258 IDKRLK

-300 AIRIILDTSPK
+300 AIRIILDTTPR

-365 IRTRRMDETAE
+365 IRSRRMDETAE

-390 DGNADRWMNEVR
+390 DGDVDKWMNEVR

-461 CMGAKVDGKNQKI
+461 CMGGKVDGKNQKI
-474 NYRLRSGDTVEIITS
+474 NYRLRSGDTVEVITS
-489 TTQTP
+489 STQTP

-539 EPDDAILARVIK
+539 EPDDATLARVIK
-551 KMGHKTT
+551 KMGYKTT

-566 EGEIDV
+566 EDIIDV
-572 NAVVEQYEGFISKQ
+572 NTVVEQYEEILAKKD
-586 NETTNRGTAEEFVL
+586 ETTSRGTAEEFIL
-600 QSPTAP
+600 QQPTLH
-606 DMRHNDD
+606 DDRRDDD
-613 ILTIGEDVKGV
+613 ILTIGDDVKGV
-624 NYKLSRCCNP
+624 NYKLARCCNP

-655 DCKNLKHLKERYPY
+655 DCKNLHHLRERYPY
-669 RIIRTRWTGKAGSQ
+669 RIIRTRWTGKAGNQ

-698 VSSITSVINKTEN
+698 VSSITSVINKTDN

-731 VNIRDI
+731 VNVNNIS
-737 TLLDDLIKKI
+737 LLDDLTKKL
-747 LNVKGVKQVDRL
+747 LNIKGVKQVDRI

>member
-1 MRFLQAICHKKTK
+1 MTQ
-14 FAKKTSQMVTLEEYF
+14 EYF

-34 QQLLQLVKDLN
+34 TRLLQLVKGLN
-45 NRLGGQLTCHDIDTV
+45 DRLGDQLTTHDINTV
-60 HRLIHE
+60 HRLIYR
-66 GITVAGIFKRDRY
+66 GITVAGIFKRDQY
-79 GLNPVLRHLRTALT
+79 GLNPVIRHLTTALT

-101 RPMVIATLIYN
+101 RTMVIATLIYN
-112 LCRGDYLNVEKVK
+112 LCRSDYLDVPRVK
-125 ALFGDDVAA
+125 GLFGDDIAHV
-134 IVHGLLHVAPLYKK
+134 VHGLLHVTPLYKK
-148 QAAVENENFHKLL
+148 QPAVANENFHKLL

-186 HHPNEKFVQEIA
+186 HHPNEKFVHEIA

-210 KLGLYAIKN
+210 KLGLYAIKT

-224 SLKYLNRKVFTQIAN
+224 SLKYLNRPTFSQIAT
-239 RLQETKEERDRY
+239 RLQETKEERERY
-251 VENFIEP
+251 IKDFVKPIEA
-258 IDRRLK
+258 RLQQ
-264 EEGLK
+264 EGLK
-269 FELKGRTK
+269 YELKGRTK

-300 AIRIILDTSPK
+300 AIRIILDAEPK

-324 TDIYKANP
+324 TDIYKANT

-353 VYGPGNKWVEVQ
+353 VYGPGDKWVEVQ
-365 IRTRRMDETAE
+365 IRSRRMDETAE

-390 DGNADRWMNEVR
+390 DGDVDKWMNDVR
-402 EMLEASGHEGQMS
+402 EMLEASGQEGQMS
-415 LMRNMDTNLYNNEV
+415 LMRNMDTNLYNDEV

-461 CMGAKVDGKNQKI
+461 CIGGKVDGKNQKI
-474 NYRLRSGDTVEIITS
+474 NYRLRSGDTVEVITS
-489 TTQTP
+489 STQMP
-494 RLDWLNIAVTSRARN
+494 RLDWLNIAVTSKARN

-539 EPDDAILARVIK
+539 ETDDATLARVIK
-551 KMGHKTT
+551 KMGYKTT
-558 TEFYAAIQ
+558 TDFYAAIQ
-566 EGEIDV
+566 DETIDV
-572 NAVVEQYEGFISKQ
+572 NDVVEQYEALSNKQ
-586 NETTNRGTAEEFVL
+586 SETAPRGTAEEFIL
-600 QSPTAP
+600 QQPTERKEAFS
-606 DMRHNDD
+606 DD
-613 ILTIGEDVKGV
+613 ILTIGDDVKGV
-624 NYKLSRCCNP
+624 NYKLSKCCNP

-647 GAIKIHRT
+647 GAIKIHRS
-655 DCKNLKHLKERYPY
+655 DCKNLRHLKSRYPY
-669 RIIRTRWTGKAGSQ
+669 RIIRTRWTGKTGSQ

-698 VSSITSVINKTEN
+698 VSSITSVINKTDN

-723 GLFEGLLS
+723 GLFEGLIT
-731 VNIRDI
+731 VNISNI
-737 TLLDDLIKKI
+737 ALLDELTKKI
-747 LNVKGVKQVDRL
+747 LNVKGVKQIDRI

>member
-1 MRFLQAICHKKTK
+1 MT
-14 FAKKTSQMVTLEEYF
+14 AKEYF
-29 TSEER
+29 TPDER
-34 QQLLQLVKDLN
+34 PQLLQLVRDLSD
-45 NRLGGQLTCHDIDTV
+45 RLGSQLTARDINTV
-60 HRLIHE
+60 HRLIE
-66 GITVAGIFKRDRY
+66 QGVTVAGIFRRDQY
-79 GLNPVLRHLRTALT
+79 GLNPVLRHLHTALT
-93 LCDSIAPD
+93 LCDTIAPD
-101 RPMVIATLIYN
+101 RTMVIATMIYN
-112 LCRGDYLNVEKVK
+112 LCRGDYLDVPRIKE
-125 ALFGDDVAA
+125 LFGDDIAHV
-134 IVHGLLHVAPLYKK
+134 VHGLLHVAPLYKK

-161 LTFAEDVR
+161 LSFAEDVR

-186 HHPNEKFVQEIA
+186 HHPNEKFVHEIA

-224 SLKYLNRKVFTQIAN
+224 SLKYLNRKAFTQIAT
-239 RLQETKEERDRY
+239 RLQETKTERDRY
-251 VENFIEP
+251 VEDFIKP
-258 IDRRLK
+258 IDERLK

-300 AIRIILDTSPK
+300 AIRIILDTTPK

-365 IRTRRMDETAE
+365 IRSRRMDETAE

-390 DGNADRWMNEVR
+390 DGDVDKWMNEVR
-402 EMLEASGHEGQMS
+402 EMLEASGQEGQMS
-415 LMRNMDTNLYNNEV
+415 LMRNMDTNLYNDEV

-461 CMGAKVDGKNQKI
+461 CMGGKVDGKNQKI
-474 NYRLRSGDTVEIITS
+474 NYRLRSGDTVEVITS
-489 TTQTP
+489 STQTP

-517 RRARQAQLARE
+517 RRAHQAQLARE

-539 EPDDAILARVIK
+539 EPDDATLARVIK
-551 KMGHKTT
+551 KMGYKTT

-566 EGEIDV
+566 EDVIDV
-572 NAVVEQYEGFISKQ
+572 NDVVEQYEAIAAKP
-586 NETTNRGTAEEFVL
+586 NESTARGTAEEFVL
-600 QSPTAP
+600 QAPTTIEE
-606 DMRHNDD
+606 RHNDD
-613 ILTIGEDVKGV
+613 ILTIGEDVKGI
-624 NYKLSRCCNP
+624 NYKLARCCNP

-647 GAIKIHRT
+647 GAIKVHRS
-655 DCKNLKHLKERYPY
+655 DCKNLRHLKERYPY

-698 VSSITSVINKTEN
+698 VSSITSVINKTDN

-731 VNIRDI
+731 VNVNNIG
-737 TLLDDLIKKI
+737 LLDDLTKKI
-747 LNVKGVKQVDRL
+747 LNVKGVKQVDRM

>member
-1 MRFLQAICHKKTK
+1 MEIKQP
-14 FAKKTSQMVTLEEYF
+14 YF
-29 TSEER
+29 THEE
-34 QQLLQLVKDLN
+34 QQELLRLVKELHDK
-45 NRLGGQLTCHDIDTV
+45 LGRQLSRQDIDTV
-60 HRLIHE
+60 HRLIHD
-66 GITVAGIFKRDRY
+66 GITVAGIFKRDQY
-79 GLNPVLRHLRTALT
+79 GLNPVLRHLRTANA

-101 RPMVIATLIYN
+101 RTMVIATMIYN
-112 LCRGDYLNVEKVK
+112 LCRGDYLTVDKVRT
-125 ALFGDDVAA
+125 LFGNDIAT
-134 IVHGLLHVAPLYKK
+134 IVHGLLHIVPLYKK

-161 LTFAEDVR
+161 LSFAEDVR

-179 ALMRAIN
+179 ALMRFIN
-186 HHPNEKFVQEIA
+186 HHPNQKFVHEIA

-219 ELEDT
+219 ELEDI
-224 SLKYLNRKVFTQIAN
+224 SLKYLDRKVFDQIAN
-239 RLQETKEERDRY
+239 RLQETKEARDRY
-251 VENFIEP
+251 VQDFIKP
-258 IDRRLK
+258 IKERL
-264 EEGLK
+264 EQEGLK

-300 AIRIILDTSPK
+300 AIRIILDTPPK

-353 VYGPGNKWVEVQ
+353 VYGPDNRWVEVQ
-365 IRTRRMDETAE
+365 IRSRRMDETAE

-384 YKGIKS
+384 YKGVKS
-390 DGNADRWMNEVR
+390 DGDVDKWMNEVR
-402 EMLEASGHEGQMS
+402 EMLEASGREGQMS

-461 CMGAKVDGKNQKI
+461 CMGGKVDGKNQKI

-489 TTQTP
+489 NTQTP

-517 RRARQAQLARE
+517 RKARQAQLARE

-539 EPDDAILARVIK
+539 EPDDATLARVIK
-551 KMGHKTT
+551 RMGYKTS
-558 TEFYAAIQ
+558 TEFFAAIQ
-566 EGEIDV
+566 DDVIDV
-572 NAVVEQYEGFISKQ
+572 NTVVEQYEDLIAKKD
-586 NETTNRGTAEEFVL
+586 ETTSRGTAEEFVL
-600 QSPTAP
+600 QPPTPA
-606 DMRHNDD
+606 DERQHNNDD
-613 ILTIGEDVKGV
+613 ILTIGDDVKGV
-624 NYKLSRCCNP
+624 NYKLARCCNP
-634 IFGDRIEGFIASD
+634 IFGDRITGFIASD
-647 GAIKIHRT
+647 GAIKIHRN
-655 DCKNLKHLKERYPY
+655 DCKNLRHLSQRYPY

-698 VSSITSVINKTEN
+698 VSSITSVINKTDN

-723 GLFEGLLS
+723 GLFEGVLS
-731 VNIRDI
+731 VNISDI
-737 TLLDDLIKKI
+737 TLLDDLVKKI
-747 LNVKGVKQVDRL
+747 QGVKGVKQVERM